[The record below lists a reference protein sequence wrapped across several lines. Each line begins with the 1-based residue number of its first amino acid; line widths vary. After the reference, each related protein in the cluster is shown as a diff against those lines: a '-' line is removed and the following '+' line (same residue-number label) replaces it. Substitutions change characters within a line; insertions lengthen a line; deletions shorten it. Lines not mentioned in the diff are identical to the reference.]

1 MGVVMLFS
9 GIVWILLT
17 VSFQGRNTHE
27 LHKFEASGL
36 NVGLGSD
43 SHDGHSRTRQCAATR
58 RLASAPPRPR
68 AESTGS
74 RATATTAA
82 PSARAATA
90 PAAASTVGT
99 AAAYTA
105 SPTATMAAAT
115 AGRT

>member
-43 SHDGHSRTRQCAATR
+43 SHAGHSRTRQCAATR

-82 PSARAATA
+82 
-90 PAAASTVGT
+90 STVGT